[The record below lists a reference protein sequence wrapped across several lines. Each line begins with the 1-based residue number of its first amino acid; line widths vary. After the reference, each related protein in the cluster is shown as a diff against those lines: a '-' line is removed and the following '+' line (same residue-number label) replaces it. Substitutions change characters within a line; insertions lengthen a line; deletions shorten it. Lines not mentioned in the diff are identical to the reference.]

1 MTKLNIINKLGNVSD
16 ADTQSRTVYGTEG
29 VSPTLAAGMS
39 HGNTVPYIVVEEE
52 DRNTVGPVLLGGIG
66 DKLWGDTIRTGDRV
80 YDSRGVGVAVTANG
94 GGIGG
99 RSLLYL
105 VEEDMNNAKLKLLGN
120 IEGSFESKNRVYD
133 PDGLSPTIDTCGGG
147 GHEPKIVISTNGTE
161 ISGTIRASY
170 FKNGER
176 NIAENVMNNRGYEG
190 VVEQVGYLEN
200 GTGQHQSNTVYS
212 TEGASPALTTI
223 NGGGTQQ
230 IKILEEPQVLA
241 SRRTEYGKKIR
252 KAYEAHE
259 IYEKRGNMTE
269 LEPRSDGVS
278 QSITTV
284 QKDNMVLEPQMVAM
298 RGRNPENPSDRTPGI
313 QTEQRLELRG
323 SEVSNC
329 LTSVQKDSMVLE
341 PETVVQ
347 GGGQISPTLTGS
359 PGICKIEKEVVD
371 TGYRI
376 RKLTARETWRLQ
388 GFSDEDF
395 DKAQAVNSNTKL
407 YQQSGN
413 SITKNV
419 LVAIFGQM
427 FKGKENVYKE
437 AV

>member
-1 MTKLNIINKLGNVSD
+1 M
-16 ADTQSRTVYGTEG
+16 
-29 VSPTLAAGMS
+29 
-39 HGNTVPYIVVEEE
+39 
-52 DRNTVGPVLLGGIG
+52 
-66 DKLWGDTIRTGDRV
+66 
-80 YDSRGVGVAVTANG
+80 
-94 GGIGG
+94 
-99 RSLLYL
+99 
-105 VEEDMNNAKLKLLGN
+105 
-120 IEGSFESKNRVYD
+120 
-133 PDGLSPTIDTCGGG
+133 
-147 GHEPKIVISTNGTE
+147 
-161 ISGTIRASY
+161 
-170 FKNGER
+170 
-176 NIAENVMNNRGYEG
+176 
-190 VVEQVGYLEN
+190 
-200 GTGQHQSNTVYS
+200 
-212 TEGASPALTTI
+212 
-223 NGGGTQQ
+223 
-230 IKILEEPQVLA
+230 LA